1 MSLHLTLAVVFASL
15 CWSQEKPSE
24 VPPEPV
30 KDTGR
35 PVIRR
40 GGPATKHE
48 EIKPPPSVQRQ
59 YPQAPVNPGE
69 VLEVD
74 EEGRTSKR
82 AGRQLSP
89 DEELVERARAAAYEF
104 DGKLPNFICDQITL
118 RYRSRTL
125 KPEWKLQDRVQVELV
140 YRQGKEDYQ
149 NVRVNGK
156 KLKKGS
162 PEDSGTWSS
171 GEFGTTL
178 VDIMATN
185 TNAQFKAATDS
196 SSAGMKA
203 KRFKYTVA
211 QEGAHWEIRFGRK
224 VRPPYQG
231 ALWIDPDSAR
241 VLRIEMNTKQLPSD
255 YDIDTVEATV
265 DYDWVT
271 LSGQKFLLPVKAE
284 NLACFRG
291 TFDCVRNEIEFRN
304 YRKFEVES
312 QILQTESEISFP
324 EAEEPKPPAKK
335 GKTTPPSITPE
346 GDKKK
351 Q

>member
-1 MSLHLTLAVVFASL
+1 MSLRLSFALVLAAL
-15 CWSQEKPSE
+15 AAAQEKPADP
-24 VPPEPV
+24 PPEPV

-35 PVIRR
+35 PVVRR

-48 EIKPPPSVQRQ
+48 EVKPPPSFQRQ
-59 YPQAPVNPGE
+59 YPQAPVKEGE

-74 EEGRTSKR
+74 EEGRTSR
-82 AGRQLSP
+82 RPSRQLTP

-104 DGKLPNFICDQITL
+104 NDKLPNFICDQITL
-118 RYRSRTL
+118 RYTSEKM
-125 KPEWKLQDRVQVELV
+125 KPEWKLKDRVQVELV
-140 YRQGKEDYQ
+140 YREGKEDYQ
-149 NVRVNGK
+149 NIRINGK

-178 VDIMATN
+178 VDILATT
-185 TNAQFKAATDS
+185 TNAEFKASGDS
-196 SSAGMKA
+196 MSAGMKA
-203 KRFKYTVA
+203 KRFKYTVG
-211 QEGAHWEIRFGRK
+211 QEGAHWQIRFGRT

-231 ALWIDPDSAR
+231 SLWIDPESAR
-241 VLRIEMNTKQLPSD
+241 VLRIEMNTRQLPKD

-265 DYDWVT
+265 DYDWVA

-291 TFDCVRNEIEFRN
+291 TFNCVRNEIEFRN

-324 EAEEPKPPAKK
+324 EAEDPKPATKK

-346 GDKKK
+346 AGKKK
-351 Q
+351 